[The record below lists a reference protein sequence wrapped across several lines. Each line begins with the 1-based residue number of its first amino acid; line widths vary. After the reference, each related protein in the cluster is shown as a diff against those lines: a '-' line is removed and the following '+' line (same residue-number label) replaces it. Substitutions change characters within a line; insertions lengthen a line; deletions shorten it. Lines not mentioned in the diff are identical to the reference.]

1 MVGKMALMWPKRI
14 LKCSGERWPWSIGR
28 VSLGEAQN
36 PGAITLTGGA
46 GPRAKILDNY
56 TDPGFVNPT
65 DNNLSVV
72 PL

>member
-36 PGAITLTGGA
+36 PGAINPDRWGRTPSKD
-46 GPRAKILDNY
+46 PR
-56 TDPGFVNPT
+56 
-65 DNNLSVV
+65 
-72 PL
+72 